1 LKKRRLGKTDI
12 EITAIGLGCWQFS
25 QRANMIGRAWDTL
38 SQETITSVVDA
49 ALSGGISWCDTAE
62 AYGKG
67 RSEQT
72 LSAAL
77 SALSVKPGSIVVAT
91 KWFPV
96 FRTSRSIAQT
106 IDTRLSCLAPY
117 PIDLY
122 QIHQPVSFSPIP
134 EQMKEM
140 AKLLRAHK
148 IRSIGVSNF
157 SAQQMTLAHDVLAS
171 EGIELASNQ
180 VRFNLLDRSIEKNGV
195 LEAAKNL
202 DVTIIAWSPLAQGVL
217 TGRFHEDPQA
227 ARKVSQMRRLSNRLG
242 AAGLERSRPLVDA
255 LRLVARSHGVSVAQA
270 ALNWEVTFH
279 GETIV
284 AIPGGSKPSHAEQSA
299 GAMGFTLSAAEL
311 SKIDEASRAVTGR

>member
-1 LKKRRLGKTDI
+1 MQKRRLGKTDI

-25 QRANMIGRAWDTL
+25 QAANMMGRAWDNI
-38 SQETITSVVDA
+38 SQEAITSVVDA
-49 ALSGGISWCDTAE
+49 ARRGGISWFDTAE

-77 SALSVKPGSIVVAT
+77 SALSVQPGSVVIAT
-91 KWFPV
+91 KWFPF
-96 FRTSRSIAQT
+96 FRTSRSIAKT
-106 IDTRLSCLAPY
+106 IETRLACLAPY

-157 SAQQMTLAHDVLAS
+157 SAQQMILAHDVLAS

-180 VRFNLLDRSIEKNGV
+180 VRFNLLDRSIERNGV
-195 LEAAKNL
+195 LSAAKNL
-202 DVTIIAWSPLAQGVL
+202 GITIIAWSPLAQGIL
-217 TGRFHEDPQA
+217 TGRFHEDPGA
-227 ARKVSQMRRLSNRLG
+227 VRKVSRMRRLMNRMG
-242 AAGLERSRPLVDA
+242 AAGLERSRPLVDE

-270 ALNWEVTFH
+270 ALNWTVSFH
-279 GETIV
+279 GETVV

-299 GAMGFTLSAAEL
+299 GAMGFTLSAAE
-311 SKIDEASRAVTGR
+311 SARIDEASRAIRTK